1 MPTTD
6 VETYARRALRAIET
20 RALHLDRANWPEHRA
35 EVLGAARTATHP
47 AQLHPLLRQAV
58 RHAGGA
64 HSGLIEPGRRSLF
77 DAQDHGLP
85 TARLIG
91 TTAVLSLPACPAGAR
106 RADTYLRAAAGALHH
121 VSERAGERA
130 GTAGARGWVVDLRG
144 NLGGSMW
151 PMLAAVAP
159 LLGGDGRIGAFV
171 DRDGHR
177 TPWRLSRGCVGT
189 ARWALRRRALARC
202 NDPRPLPGPVLVL
215 TDERT
220 ASSGEAV
227 VVAFRGAPGVRSCGR
242 ATHGFSTANDVVVL
256 PDGATLLITCAA
268 LADRTGTVHA
278 GRLHP
283 DHPVEDTARTS
294 GPAPGPAP
302 GGADATDPVA
312 DPTPDETLLTALEL
326 LR

>member
-77 DAQDHGLP
+77 DAQDHPLP

-106 RADTYLRAAAGALHH
+106 RADAYVRAAAAALHH
-121 VSERAGERA
+121 VGERA
-130 GTAGARGWVVDLRG
+130 GAAGARGWVVDLRG

-159 LLGGDGRIGAFV
+159 LLGGEGRIGAFV

-202 NDPRPLPGPVLVL
+202 SDPRPLPGPVLVL

-242 ATHGFSTANDVVVL
+242 ATHGSSTANDVVVL

-268 LADRTGTVHA
+268 LADRTGTVHT

-283 DHPVEDTARTS
+283 DHPLQGTARTS
-294 GPAPGPAP
+294 GPAPGAAS
-302 GGADATDPVA
+302 GGADAA

-326 LR
+326 LP